1 MVQIPASLRGSSCR
15 NIRLAGP
22 KKGMQSSQRGRSIFT
37 PRKRMAQKHRNRGVG
52 LLSLY
57 TSRDIVSGEGSL
69 PVTFLF
75 ASAGFKGELARKRS
89 ASGCLLLRLLL
100 LATRNWLPGREGISS
115 SKLGPVQICPLK
127 GTLDSDKSCLYSHW
141 LVSEAP
147 TLRAETD
154 KEGEES
160 VF

>member
-1 MVQIPASLRGSSCR
+1 LVQIPASLRGSSCR

-22 KKGMQSSQRGRSIFT
+22 KKGLQASQRGRSIHIKKKNG
-37 PRKRMAQKHRNRGVG
+37 PRNTGIRELAYCPCTHPG
-52 LLSLY
+52 
-57 TSRDIVSGEGSL
+57 TSFLVK
-69 PVTFLF
+69 VTFLF

-100 LATRNWLPGREGISS
+100 LATSNWLPDREGISS

-127 GTLDSDKSCLYSHW
+127 GTLDSVKSSLYSHW

-154 KEGEES
+154 KKGEES